1 MTAIISE
8 ITEILAE
15 IENSA
20 SFLITSHESP
30 DPDAI
35 GSTLA
40 LANYL
45 TARGKDVTIYLRDPV
60 PFNCSFLPMA
70 DRVLSELP
78 ERDFEVCF
86 VLDVGE
92 FRRAGEAITGCRR
105 IARLVNIDHH
115 LGCELFGVHNLIDS
129 KACATAALIYRII
142 KAAGHEVDYPTAL
155 CIYTA
160 ILSDTGSFH
169 YSNSDPEAF
178 AIAGEMIAKGVN
190 AWDVNEHLYESEPPQ
205 RVALLALALS
215 DLTVS
220 PSGEYASVTVTRDM
234 YRQTGSTA
242 EDTDR
247 FINYPRSIRGVQV
260 ALFFREISE
269 GVFKVGFRSK
279 GKVDVAAVSAHFG
292 GGGHHNAAGCTIS
305 GSLAEVKALVF
316 DRLEKIHPC

>member
-1 MTAIISE
+1 MTATIPEMMKIV
-8 ITEILAE
+8 AE
-15 IENSA
+15 IDRSA
-20 SFLITSHESP
+20 TFLITSHESP
-30 DPDAI
+30 DPDAV
-35 GSTLA
+35 GSSLA

-45 TARGKDVTIYLRDPV
+45 VARGKDVTVYLCDPV
-60 PFNCSFLPMA
+60 PENCAFLPMA
-70 DRVLSELP
+70 DQVLAELP
-78 ERDFEVCF
+78 QRDFDVCF

-92 FRRAGEAITGCRR
+92 FRRAGKAITSCDR
-105 IARLVNIDHH
+105 IGRFVNVDHH
-115 LGCELFGVHNLIDS
+115 LGCESFGLHNLIDP
-129 KACATAALIYRII
+129 KASATAALIYRIV
-142 KAAGHEVDYPTAL
+142 KAAGDEVDYSTAL

-178 AIAGEMIAKGVN
+178 AIAGEMIARGVN
-190 AWDVNEHLYESEPPQ
+190 AWDVNENLYESEPLQ
-205 RVALLALALS
+205 RIALLALALS

-220 PSGEYASVTVTRDM
+220 PSGEYASVTVTLDM

-269 GVFKVGFRSK
+269 GLFKVGFRSK

-292 GGGHHNAAGCTIS
+292 GGGHHNAAGCTVS
-305 GSLAEVKALVF
+305 GSLAQVKALVF
-316 DRLEKIHPC
+316 DRLEKIR